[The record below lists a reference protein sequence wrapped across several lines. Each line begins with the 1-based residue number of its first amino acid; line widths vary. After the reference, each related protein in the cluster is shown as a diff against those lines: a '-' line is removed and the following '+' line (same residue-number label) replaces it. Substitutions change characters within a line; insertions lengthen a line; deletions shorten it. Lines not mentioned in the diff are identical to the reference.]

1 MEMAKKRALIVVHSY
16 YLRDTRPR
24 RLATSLTDA
33 GWAVDVVCAREQGEP
48 WSDAA
53 GGVKIHRLPA
63 RRQRGGKLR
72 YAFEYVSFTLMAMLR
87 VTGLWLR
94 RRHDAVYVIGVPN
107 FLVFCALVPRL
118 GGARVL
124 LDMRDP
130 LPEFFEAK
138 YRLSETHPLVRGLL
152 AEERISAR
160 FASQI
165 VTVHHTMAT
174 LYERSVPAAKI
185 GVVMNAPDPRIFVV
199 AADAERDPS
208 DRTMLYAGTVASR
221 YGVDLALRA
230 LALLRDEIPALRLH
244 VVGDGDL
251 VPTLRVL
258 AKREGLEDR
267 VRFDGPVPL
276 DAIPRIVQ
284 ESWLGVQ
291 PNRDDPLMRYSLS
304 TKVLEWCLLG
314 LPVVAGET
322 RPLLELFTKDELFFH
337 APEDL
342 GTMCERIR
350 EAHAD
355 PVALAERAQRARAAA
370 GRISFE
376 TEAAA
381 LISLVAGDG
390 RR

>member
-1 MEMAKKRALIVVHSY
+1 MASKRAVLVVHSY

-24 RLATSLTDA
+24 RLATTLTDG
-33 GWAVDVVCAREQGEP
+33 GWNVDVVCARDEGEP
-48 WSDAA
+48 RAQTV
-53 GGVKIHRLPA
+53 GGVRIHRLPA
-63 RRQRGGKLR
+63 RRRRGGRWR
-72 YAFEYVSFTLMAMLR
+72 YVFEYVSFTLMAFVE

-94 RRHDAVYVIGVPN
+94 RRHQAVYVIGIPN
-107 FLVFCALVPRL
+107 FLVFSALVPRL

-138 YRLSETHPLVRGLL
+138 YKLSETDPLVRGLL

-160 FASQI
+160 FASQV
-165 VTVHHTMAT
+165 VTVHHSMAT

-185 GVVMNAPDPRIFVV
+185 GVVMNAPDPRVF
-199 AADAERDPS
+199 ATDSHARRDPA

-230 LALLRDEIPALRLH
+230 LALLRDEIPALRLR

-251 VPTLRVL
+251 IPELRAL
-258 AKREGLEDR
+258 ARDEGLEDR
-267 VRFDGPVPL
+267 VAFDGPVPL

-284 ESWLGVQ
+284 ESWIGVQ

-304 TKVLEWCLLG
+304 TKVLEWCLIG

-322 RPLLELFTKDELFFH
+322 RPLRELFTKDELFFH

-342 GTMCERIR
+342 DAMCDRIR
-350 EAHAD
+350 EANAD
-355 PVALAERAQRARAAA
+355 PAALAERTQRARAAA
-370 GRISFE
+370 ARVSFE

-381 LISLVAGDG
+381 LLRLVAGDDG
-390 RR
+390 R

>member
-1 MEMAKKRALIVVHSY
+1 MASKRALIVVHSY

-24 RLATSLTDA
+24 RLATTLTDA
-33 GWAVDVVCAREQGEP
+33 GWDVDVVCARDGGEQP
-48 WSDAA
+48 SQTVN
-53 GGVKIHRLPA
+53 GVRIHRLPA
-63 RRQRGGKLR
+63 RRRRGGKFR
-72 YAFEYVSFTLMAMLR
+72 YAFEYVSFTMMAFLS
-87 VTGLWLR
+87 VTALWIR
-94 RRHDAVYVIGVPN
+94 RRHRAVYVIGIPN
-107 FLVFCALVPRL
+107 FLVFAALVPRL
-118 GGARVL
+118 AGARVL

-138 YRLSETHPLVRGLL
+138 YKLSEHDRLVRGLL

-160 FASQI
+160 FASRV

-185 GVVMNAPDPRIFVV
+185 GVVMNAPDPRVFAVDTG
-199 AADAERDPS
+199 ARRDPA

-221 YGVDLALRA
+221 YGVDLAVRA
-230 LALLRDEIPALRLH
+230 LALLRDEIPALHLRI
-244 VVGDGDL
+244 VGDGDL
-251 VPTLRVL
+251 VPTLR
-258 AKREGLEDR
+258 AIARDEGLEDR
-267 VRFDGPVPL
+267 VSFDGPVPL
-276 DAIPRIVQ
+276 EAIPRIVQ
-284 ESWLGVQ
+284 ESWIGVQ

-322 RPLLELFTKDELFFH
+322 RPLLELFTKDELLFH

-342 GTMCERIR
+342 EEMCDRIR
-350 EAHAD
+350 EADAD
-355 PVALAERAQRARAAA
+355 PAALAERAVRARAAA

-381 LISLVAGDG
+381 LLRLVAGD
-390 RR
+390 RSR

>member
-1 MEMAKKRALIVVHSY
+1 
-16 YLRDTRPR
+16 D
-24 RLATSLTDA
+24 
-33 GWAVDVVCAREQGEP
+33 VDVVCARDGGEQP
-48 WSDAA
+48 AQTVDA
-53 GGVKIHRLPA
+53 VRIHRLPA
-63 RRQRGGKLR
+63 RRRRGGKFR
-72 YAFEYVSFTLMAMLR
+72 YAFEYVSFTMMAFLS
-87 VTGLWLR
+87 VTSLWIR
-94 RRHDAVYVIGVPN
+94 RRHNAVYVIGIPN
-107 FLVFCALVPRL
+107 FLVFAALVPRL

-138 YRLSETHPLVRGLL
+138 YKLSERDPLVRGLL

-160 FASQI
+160 FASRV

-185 GVVMNAPDPRIFVV
+185 GVVMNAPDPRVFAVDSG
-199 AADAERDPS
+199 ARRDPG

-221 YGVDLALRA
+221 YGVDLAVRA
-230 LALLRDEIPALRLH
+230 LASLRDEIPALRLRI
-244 VVGDGDL
+244 VGDGDL
-251 VPTLRVL
+251 VPALR
-258 AKREGLEDR
+258 AIAHEEGLEDR
-267 VRFDGPVPL
+267 VSFDGPVPL
-276 DAIPRIVQ
+276 EAIPRIVQ
-284 ESWLGVQ
+284 ESWIGVQ

-322 RPLLELFTKDELFFH
+322 RPLLELFTKDELLFH

-342 GTMCERIR
+342 EGMCDRIR
-350 EAHAD
+350 EANAD
-355 PVALAERAQRARAAA
+355 PAALAERAIRARAAA

-381 LISLVAGDG
+381 LLRLVAGD
-390 RR
+390 RSR

>member
-1 MEMAKKRALIVVHSY
+1 MAPKRALIVVHSY

-24 RLATSLTDA
+24 RLATTLTDA
-33 GWAVDVVCAREQGEP
+33 GWNVDVVCARDEGE
-48 WSDAA
+48 SRSQTVDN
-53 GGVKIHRLPA
+53 VRIHRLPA
-63 RRQRGGKLR
+63 KRRRGSKWR
-72 YAFEYVSFTLMAMLR
+72 YVFEYISFTAMAFLK
-87 VTGLWLR
+87 VTTLWMR
-94 RRHDAVYVIGVPN
+94 RRHTAVYVIGIPN
-107 FLVFCALVPRL
+107 FLVFAALLPRL

-138 YRLSETHPLVRGLL
+138 YKLNETDRLVRGLL

-160 FASQI
+160 FASQV

-174 LYERSVPAAKI
+174 LYERSVPGAKI
-185 GVVMNAPDPRIFVV
+185 GVVMNAPDPRVF
-199 AADAERDPS
+199 AADAPADRDPA
-208 DRTMLYAGTVASR
+208 DRTMLYSGTVASR
-221 YGVDLALRA
+221 YGVDLAVRA
-230 LALLRDEIPALRLH
+230 LAVLRDEIPALRLR

-251 VPTLRVL
+251 VPTLHAIAR
-258 AKREGLEDR
+258 REGIEDR
-267 VRFDGPVPL
+267 VSFDGPVPL
-276 DAIPRIVQ
+276 EAIPRIVK
-284 ESWLGVQ
+284 ESWIGVQ

-322 RPLLELFTKDELFFH
+322 RPLLELFTKDELLFH

-342 GTMCERIR
+342 EGMCDRIR
-350 EAHAD
+350 EADAD
-355 PVALAERAQRARAAA
+355 PVALAERVVRARAAA

-381 LISLVAGDG
+381 LLRLVAGD
-390 RR
+390 RAR

>member
-1 MEMAKKRALIVVHSY
+1 MASKRALLVVHSY

-24 RLATSLTDA
+24 RLATTLTDA
-33 GWAVDVVCAREQGEP
+33 GWDVDVVCARDDGEEP
-48 WSDAA
+48 SQTIN
-53 GGVKIHRLPA
+53 GVRVHRLPA
-63 RRQRGGKLR
+63 RRRRGGKWR
-72 YAFEYVSFTLMAMLR
+72 YVFEYVSFTVMAFAD
-87 VTGLWLR
+87 VTALWLR
-94 RRHDAVYVIGVPN
+94 RRHRAVYVIGIPN
-107 FLVFCALVPRL
+107 FLVFAALVPRL
-118 GGARVL
+118 CRARVL

-138 YRLSETHPLVRGLL
+138 YELDEGDALVRGLL

-160 FASQI
+160 FASQV

-185 GVVMNAPDPRIFVV
+185 GVVMNAPDPRVFAV
-199 AADAERDPS
+199 DGGTRRDPS

-221 YGVDLALRA
+221 YGVDLAVRA
-230 LALLRDEIPALRLH
+230 LALLRDEIPSLRLR

-251 VPTLRVL
+251 IPTLRTI
-258 AKREGLEDR
+258 AREEGISDR
-267 VRFDGPVPL
+267 VSFDGPVPL
-276 DAIPRIVQ
+276 EAIPRIVQ
-284 ESWLGVQ
+284 ESWIGVQ

-322 RPLLELFTKDELFFH
+322 RPLLELFTKDELLFH

-342 GTMCERIR
+342 EGMCDRIR
-350 EAHAD
+350 EANAD
-355 PVALAERAQRARAAA
+355 PAALVERVVRARTAA

-381 LISLVAGDG
+381 LLRLVAGDPA
-390 RR
+390 R